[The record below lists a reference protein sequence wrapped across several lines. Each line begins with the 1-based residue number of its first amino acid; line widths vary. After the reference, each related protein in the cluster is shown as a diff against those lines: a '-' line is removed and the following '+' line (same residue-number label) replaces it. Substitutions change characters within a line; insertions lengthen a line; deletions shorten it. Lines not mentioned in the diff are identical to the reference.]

1 MAVTFN
7 ELEWLEGGAR
17 LRVFIEELIANH
29 SSRRICEIGAGPKPT
44 VTPEMVKKHGL
55 HYAVVDESAREAG
68 MANVAEHSVLD
79 ICAKDARIPGERY
92 DMVIAQAVAEH
103 FKDST
108 NAYTNIFNAL
118 APGGLCISTFS
129 TLYSLPLLL
138 NHLLPDC
145 ITDFLLYHFTPRS
158 REHQGKFKAYYS
170 HCRGPVKSQFKFFE
184 GIGYEVLDYRGY
196 FGHDYYQ
203 WKLPF
208 LHFLEKKKTQLL
220 LKMPIAYLT
229 SGATV
234 ILRRP
239 SCA

>member
-44 VTPEMVKKHGL
+44 VTPEMVQKHGL
-55 HYAVVDESAREAG
+55 HYAVVDESAHEAG
-68 MANVAEHSVLD
+68 MSNVAEHPVLD
-79 ICAKDARIPGERY
+79 ICAEDARIPGARY

-118 APGGLCISTFS
+118 APGGLCVSTFS

-145 ITDFLLYHFTPRS
+145 AP
-158 REHQGKFKAYYS
+158 G
-170 HCRGPVKSQFKFFE
+170 
-184 GIGYEVLDYRGY
+184 
-196 FGHDYYQ
+196 FG
-203 WKLPF
+203 
-208 LHFLEKKKTQLL
+208 
-220 LKMPIAYLT
+220 
-229 SGATV
+229 
-234 ILRRP
+234 
-239 SCA
+239 